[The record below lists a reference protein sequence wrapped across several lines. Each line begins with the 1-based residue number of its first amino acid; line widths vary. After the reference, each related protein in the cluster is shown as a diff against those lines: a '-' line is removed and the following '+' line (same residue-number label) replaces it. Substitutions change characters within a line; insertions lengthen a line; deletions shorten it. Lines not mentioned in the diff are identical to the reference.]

1 MVKKLP
7 ERRNNFF
14 SFFLN
19 FFSHFPSPLTEIN
32 KTTYF
37 FRPFYYR
44 KQKNRKGKRPIKN
57 LSFLFFFFFF
67 LTFLHPTAPRNREN
81 YHLPFFRNSDLKC
94 PKIAIS
100 ALKFHFLQIT
110 FFSAVITRTHHLPT
124 HTPFF
129 RPIMCKKRALN
140 LFLKIT
146 FFSSLLLLLT
156 SETLPHHLFG
166 QTSDQKWLKNLSKGG
181 KNFFTFCY
189 NFFHIFPLLLRKKT
203 KPHTFSALF
212 ITGNRKTARENVPSE
227 FFFFFNLTFFHPTA
241 PRNPKNYHVHFFRNS
256 DLKCPKMP
264 LSALKFHFLQ
274 ITFFSALI
282 TRTHTRTHTHSVFPT
297 HYA

>member
-1 MVKKLP
+1 MP
-7 ERRNNFF
+7 
-14 SFFLN
+14 
-19 FFSHFPSPLTEIN
+19 
-32 KTTYF
+32 
-37 FRPFYYR
+37 
-44 KQKNRKGKRPIKN
+44 
-57 LSFLFFFFFF
+57 
-67 LTFLHPTAPRNREN
+67 
-81 YHLPFFRNSDLKC
+81 
-94 PKIAIS
+94 IS
-100 ALKFHFLQIT
+100 ALKFHYLQIT

-166 QTSDQKWLKNLSKGG
+166 QTSDQKCLKNLSKGG

-227 FFFFFNLTFFHPTA
+227 FFLFF
-241 PRNPKNYHVHFFRNS
+241 
-256 DLKCPKMP
+256 
-264 LSALKFHFLQ
+264 
-274 ITFFSALI
+274 LI
-282 TRTHTRTHTHSVFPT
+282 
-297 HYA
+297 